1 VAVPASSQIVQH
13 PREGQPMLKISV
25 SILSSAIV
33 GSLAGGIVA
42 ATLLLNQAAAADKD
56 QPTAPPAILTIYIDE
71 HGSSVKR
78 INEAHNKYFAE
89 GYRFAAMSS
98 HQENGDHKGLW
109 ITYVRSE

>member
-1 VAVPASSQIVQH
+1 
-13 PREGQPMLKISV
+13 MKISV

-33 GSLAGGIVA
+33 GFLAGGIVA
-42 ATLLLNQAAAADKD
+42 GTLLLNKAAAADKD
-56 QPTAPPAILTIYIDE
+56 QPAAPPAILTIYIDE

-78 INEAHNKYFAE
+78 VNEAHNKYYAE
-89 GYRFAAMSS
+89 GYRFAAITA